1 MGQDDSNKVQETVQ
15 SVVQWVT
22 LSALAVPLIS
32 WAIYNIGMNMRML
45 VLGILVLCCIL
56 AAFNM
61 LAPSP
66 NHFISSGRYP
76 SSLIAEER
84 ILKKK
89 GGRSTNAY
97 WCDPSIAFASIEDFS
112 FSGARNPIDFATL
125 LREKGDVIG
134 PYCVDDET
142 RSIVFVETAPDFDP
156 AESGP
161 FYFQSQREHAVRV
174 YTVPFEEYHKVVAE
188 LDAEM
193 SSTKQL
199 LMVYNTSR
207 CGSTL
212 LSKCLNQIS
221 NTRSI
226 SEPDIMTSLTH
237 IASEAH
243 GTRDADIIALARSSA
258 KLLCYLRRRRYPDCE
273 TVCIKFRFQLVYIAE
288 LIQKAVPDAKAIFL
302 YRNALD
308 VIDSMC
314 AAFISSGAYLA
325 IRKIGL
331 DRFYVFY
338 VSTLVRNLPK
348 LMPLMNDT
356 DRFPQSCYKSLG
368 GVCPFVLTWISVMHY
383 GLQAFHAGSIHACI
397 RYEDMILG
405 KTALVSKTL
414 SVVGLLPGGKGKED
428 TKHSDDVFKNDAH
441 SGRVT
446 QSKRTVF
453 NEETGVVEVRNFAYL
468 RGDDPEMIRDV
479 LARHEEI
486 EHSDYVIPGT
496 IAL

>member
-1 MGQDDSNKVQETVQ
+1 
-15 SVVQWVT
+15 
-22 LSALAVPLIS
+22 
-32 WAIYNIGMNMRML
+32 
-45 VLGILVLCCIL
+45 
-56 AAFNM
+56 
-61 LAPSP
+61 
-66 NHFISSGRYP
+66 
-76 SSLIAEER
+76 
-84 ILKKK
+84 
-89 GGRSTNAY
+89 
-97 WCDPSIAFASIEDFS
+97 
-112 FSGARNPIDFATL
+112 
-125 LREKGDVIG
+125 
-134 PYCVDDET
+134 VDDET

-156 AESGP
+156 AEIGP

-174 YTVPFEEYHKVVAE
+174 YTVPFEEYHRVVAE
-188 LDAEM
+188 LDPEM

-212 LSKCLNQIS
+212 LSKCLDQIS

-243 GTRDADIIALARSSA
+243 GTRDADIIALASSSA

-273 TVCIKFRFQLVYIAE
+273 TVCIKFRFQMVYIAE
-288 LIQKAVPDAKAIFL
+288 LLQKAVPDAKAIFL

-314 AAFISSGAYLA
+314 AAFISTGMYLA
-325 IRKIGL
+325 IRKISM
-331 DRFYVFY
+331 DTFYLFY
-338 VSTLVRNLPK
+338 ISTLPKNLPK

-356 DRFPQSCYKSLG
+356 ERFPQACYKHLG
-368 GVCPFVLTWISVMHY
+368 AVCPFVLSWISVMHY
-383 GLQAFHAGSIHACI
+383 GLNAYRGGSIHACI

-405 KTALVSKTL
+405 KTALVSKML
-414 SVVGLLPGGKGKED
+414 SVVGLLPSDGKAKED
-428 TKHSDDVFKNDAH
+428 VMYSDEVFKKDAH
-441 SGRVT
+441 SGNQVT

-453 NEETGVVEVRNFAYL
+453 NEETGVVEVRSFAYL
-468 RGDDPEMIRDV
+468 RGDDPEVIRDV

-496 IAL
+496 IGIAQDEYSI